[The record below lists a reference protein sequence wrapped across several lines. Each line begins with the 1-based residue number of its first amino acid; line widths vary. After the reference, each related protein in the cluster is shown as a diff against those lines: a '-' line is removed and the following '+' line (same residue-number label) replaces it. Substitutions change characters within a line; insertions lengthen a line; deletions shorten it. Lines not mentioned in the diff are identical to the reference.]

1 MAKLSNKQL
10 NDLLESAFENAAPDK
25 AEEIVSAAQKKN
37 TAITVSIVQEDYK
50 SKYMKRAALIAAG
63 LVIVIGLVVTLMLV
77 HNNTPYAT
85 ISIESDRCIEISL
98 NSDYRPVSLSG
109 PDNMSIR
116 MAQRISK
123 GASLEETV
131 DNILDEMRGNG
142 SLSENSNTVLITS
155 DAPED
160 AEKLL
165 SRSFDAVRDSFDE
178 DGFDGA
184 ILSTIASDDETVTRM
199 AHRHRISVGKAEM
212 VSDISHKIKNLRTEL
227 LCRLSVND
235 LNLLS
240 LFRSV
245 VYDDIGVY
253 GESRGCIA
261 PNAAIRYVC
270 SEAGV
275 DDANAVITMGVDEYG
290 LIYSI
295 TVHGKDR
302 VYIYRLDADSGE
314 ILTVSQGEDLQAAQ
328 MADRNTPSPKPSSD
342 KKTTATEPTEQSTSP
357 QNIPLLPANAPDRP
371 SATQTVAP
379 TTAAA
384 YHDTTPDPTQAKMQN
399 PTNAKQPSIE
409 KPTTRPQPAMQ
420 KPTQRVKP
428 TDAPKPTEA
437 PRPTP
442 TQPPATSAPT
452 QPQKQEPAIF
462 TSNNY
467 LPSGGVQT
475 KNPLTSAAKQIS
487 VRRIANGYN
496 LFYNSESFPYAAPG
510 KQGGISALVCS
521 REQFRKLTGSTDSR
535 YDESYFKNHALY
547 IYMNRDANYHWV
559 KSISAAYMQGGTLC
573 LKNSEPV
580 GYYIPADSPDA
591 DRIYTVVYELNKSDL
606 SDFTNMVEYTG

>member
-10 NDLLESAFENAAPDK
+10 NDLLQSAFENAAPDK
-25 AEEIVSAAQKKN
+25 AEEIVSAAEKKN
-37 TAITVSIVQEDYK
+37 SAITVSIVQEDYK
-50 SKYMKRAALIAAG
+50 RKYMKSAALIAAG
-63 LVIVIGLVVTLMLV
+63 LVIVIGLIVTMMLV

-98 NSDYRPVSLSG
+98 NSDYRPVSLGG
-109 PDNMSIR
+109 PDNMSVQ
-116 MAQRISK
+116 MAQQIAK
-123 GASLEETV
+123 GADLEETV
-131 DNILDEMRGNG
+131 DNILDAMRESG
-142 SLSENSNTVLITS
+142 SLSENSNTVLITA

-165 SRSFDAVRDSFDE
+165 SRSFDAVRDSFVESDY
-178 DGFDGA
+178 DGA
-184 ILSTIASDDETVTRM
+184 ILTTIASKEDDLTQM

-212 VSDISHKIKNLRTEL
+212 VSDIRHKVKNLRTEL

-240 LFRSV
+240 LFSSII
-245 VYDDIGVY
+245 YDDIGVY

-261 PNAAIRYVC
+261 PAAAIRYVC
-270 SEAGV
+270 SEAGI

-314 ILTVSQGEDLQAAQ
+314 ILTVSQGDDLQAAQ

-342 KKTTATEPTEQSTSP
+342 KKPSVTEPTEQSTSP
-357 QNIPLLPANAPDRP
+357 QSIRILPANSPDRP
-371 SATQTVAP
+371 AATQVVRPESGAAHQDTTTAP
-379 TTAAA
+379 T
-384 YHDTTPDPTQAKMQN
+384 DAKTQN
-399 PTNAKQPSIE
+399 PTFSGQPSIQN
-409 KPTTRPQPAMQ
+409 PTKKPQPATQ
-420 KPTQRVKP
+420 KPTQRVRP
-428 TDAPKPTEA
+428 TEAPKATEA
-437 PRPTP
+437 PRPAT
-442 TQPPATSAPT
+442 TQPPVTSAPT
-452 QPQKQEPAIF
+452 QAKQEPAIF
-462 TSNNY
+462 TSKNY
-467 LPSGGVQT
+467 LPSGGVQSD
-475 KNPLTSAAKQIS
+475 NPLTSEAKQIS
-487 VRRIANGYN
+487 IRRILNGYN
-496 LFYNSESFPYAAPG
+496 LFYDSDSFPYTSPG

-521 REQFRKLTGSTDSR
+521 REQFKKLTGSTDSR
-535 YDESYFKNHALY
+535 YDDNYFKTRVLY

-559 KSISAAYMQGGTLC
+559 KSITAAYMQGGTLC

-580 GYYIPADSPDA
+580 GYYIPAGSADA

-606 SDFTNMVEYTG
+606 SDLTSMVEFTG